1 MVSMSGNICN
11 YLGLSLCLVVGNS
24 IQYGRRAAAHDIC
37 VAEDGF
43 DRAGG
48 APDGSLQLSAL
59 TPVGQPQSA
68 APLRRPIKNVQR
80 RARLRQRR
88 QAMLQAPY
96 CALPAPTYIQLS
108 PGGSH

>member
-1 MVSMSGNICN
+1 MSGNTWDSHFAQWVETVYGLASMSGN
-11 YLGLSLCLVVGNS
+11 
-24 IQYGRRAAAHDIC
+24 RRAAAHDIC

-43 DRAGG
+43 DCAGG
-48 APDGSLQLSAL
+48 APDGGLQLSAL

-96 CALPAPTYIQLS
+96 CALPRPHTHPTITW
-108 PGGSH
+108 G